1 MNLGF
6 PELLAELGSALIG
19 LHTMWNEH
27 FGIGIVEMMA
37 AGLITVA
44 HRLEVLS
51 CDVAG
56 LISYLFCFCNV
67 ADEFEVFCDVV
78 HGDFFFVM

>member
-1 MNLGF
+1 M
-6 PELLAELGSALIG
+6 
-19 LHTMWNEH
+19 
-27 FGIGIVEMMA
+27 
-37 AGLITVA
+37 A

-78 HGDFFFVM
+78 HSDFGFVKWLTGEKLFCDVAHRLFVLFL